1 MSSWNPFSYPPR
13 AVLKTIYGF
22 LLPGVVALG
31 GAFARAALDP
41 NKPVTKYDVIAAL
54 VAMFVTGGTVFGVT
68 NKPPGEVTPEEAEG
82 GYATLNL
89 ALLVIGL
96 VLLAVAVLGLLHVLA
111 IALSICIILVVIGF
125 LLVVGAQF
133 GGTLP

>member
-1 MSSWNPFSYPPR
+1 MNKSWNPFSYPPQ
-13 AVLKTIYGF
+13 AVLKSLWGF
-22 LLPGVVALG
+22 FLPGLAIVLDSLRNNGHITWTDAGVALLTSLVG
-31 GAFARAALDP
+31 GYGTFA
-41 NKPVTKYDVIAAL
+41 I
-54 VAMFVTGGTVFGVT
+54 T
-68 NKPPGEVTPEEAEG
+68 NKPPGEITPAEAEG
-82 GYATLNL
+82 GYTTLNL